1 MTAIEDFEKGIDMSD
16 IDPQAQAEIQAAPM
30 PTPSLL
36 KRRKNVPYQVIR
48 FFAINLKM
56 IRVIRS
62 SHHG

>member
-1 MTAIEDFEKGIDMSD
+1 MSD